1 MLETTVPEI
10 QRTNLGNTVLL
21 LKSLNVE
28 NLLEFDFMDPP
39 PKDNIL
45 NSMYQLWVL
54 GALGNTGELTK
65 LGRKMVEFPL
75 DPPLAKMLLM
85 GAEMGCSNEVLTVV
99 SMLSVPNVFFRPPD
113 RAEESDSAREKFF
126 VPESDHLTLLHIYQ
140 QWKTNRYSTEWCN
153 DHFLQNKGL
162 KKAKEVRTQLLDI
175 MQQQKI
181 SITSSGSDWD
191 IVRKAIC
198 SAYFHNA
205 AKLKG
210 IGEYNNCRSGMPC
223 FLHPSS
229 ALYGLGYTPDYIVY
243 HELVYTS
250 KEYMQCVTAVDPE
263 WLAEMG
269 PMFFSIK
276 ASHTSRIEQR
286 QDRKSVV

>member
-1 MLETTVPEI
+1 MRVP
-10 QRTNLGNTVLL
+10 
-21 LKSLNVE
+21 
-28 NLLEFDFMDPP
+28 
-39 PKDNIL
+39 
-45 NSMYQLWVL
+45 
-54 GALGNTGELTK
+54 A
-65 LGRKMVEFPL
+65 
-75 DPPLAKMLLM
+75 
-85 GAEMGCSNEVLTVV
+85 
-99 SMLSVPNVFFRPPD
+99 
-113 RAEESDSAREKFF
+113 
-126 VPESDHLTLLHIYQ
+126 
-140 QWKTNRYSTEWCN
+140 
-153 DHFLQNKGL
+153 GL

-181 SITSSGSDWD
+181 AITSSGSDWD

-276 ASHTSRIEQR
+276 VGTCHTVCTGIFESLSSWLLAILLLAGGQPA
-286 QDRKSVV
+286 VACG

>member
-1 MLETTVPEI
+1 
-10 QRTNLGNTVLL
+10 
-21 LKSLNVE
+21 
-28 NLLEFDFMDPP
+28 
-39 PKDNIL
+39 
-45 NSMYQLWVL
+45 
-54 GALGNTGELTK
+54 LT
-65 LGRKMVEFPL
+65 
-75 DPPLAKMLLM
+75 
-85 GAEMGCSNEVLTVV
+85 
-99 SMLSVPNVFFRPPD
+99 
-113 RAEESDSAREKFF
+113 
-126 VPESDHLTLLHIYQ
+126 
-140 QWKTNRYSTEWCN
+140 
-153 DHFLQNKGL
+153 GL

-181 SITSSGSDWD
+181 PITSSGSDWD

-276 ASHTSRIEQR
+276 VSLQALLALKPCIADLQVLRCVTSAKLRGRLMLHIMEVHAYCLCYYCCMVRSHSSPRLR
-286 QDRKSVV
+286 A